1 MSGSG
6 GSVDEPLAHS
16 GRAER
21 GVPPQLYWAHADA
34 VSRGAAD
41 RAAAACSYWV
51 GDRDRFVE
59 EVRAAGYYHDCGK
72 LCPENQEV
80 LRGMR
85 RGRLPVA
92 HTDGG
97 AALLLEEGRQAAA
110 LLVRSHHAPGLPSVL
125 DERLG
130 VLRRPPCPA
139 FRDRDTL
146 QHTEDNLGRYRRAY
160 PGGGRTAGSVRVED
174 WGGLACRIALSC
186 LVDADH
192 TDTARHCEGIS
203 ESAPPAGR
211 WGERFESLCRY
222 VQGLAARAKDKER
235 ARQRTALFEACCRAQ
250 IDPAVQSCEAAVGT
264 GKTTAVMAFLLRAAK
279 EKGLRRIFVVLPYTN
294 IIRQA
299 VQVYRDALVLDG
311 EDPQEVV
318 AELHHLADF
327 ERPESRQL
335 AAVWKSPVIV
345 TTAVQFFETIAG
357 NLPARV
363 RKLHELPGSAV
374 FVDEA
379 HAAIPT
385 GLWPQT
391 GVG

>member
-1 MSGSG
+1 
-6 GSVDEPLAHS
+6 
-16 GRAER
+16 
-21 GVPPQLYWAHADA
+21 
-34 VSRGAAD
+34 
-41 RAAAACSYWV
+41 
-51 GDRDRFVE
+51 
-59 EVRAAGYYHDCGK
+59 
-72 LCPENQEV
+72 
-80 LRGMR
+80 
-85 RGRLPVA
+85 
-92 HTDGG
+92 
-97 AALLLEEGRQAAA
+97 
-110 LLVRSHHAPGLPSVL
+110 
-125 DERLG
+125 
-130 VLRRPPCPA
+130 
-139 FRDRDTL
+139 
-146 QHTEDNLGRYRRAY
+146 
-160 PGGGRTAGSVRVED
+160 
-174 WGGLACRIALSC
+174 
-186 LVDADH
+186 
-192 TDTARHCEGIS
+192 
-203 ESAPPAGR
+203 
-211 WGERFESLCRY
+211 
-222 VQGLAARAKDKER
+222 
-235 ARQRTALFEACCRAQ
+235 LFEACCRAQ